1 MILMTF
7 HKFIGNQRTHIVN
20 IREILLYLK
29 KLINIT
35 NLMYIDDYNNQLYRW
50 SDQLFNVDCDLIVV
64 SVPML
69 KLLSVVRPDV
79 LTRYGRKIA
88 TDLSLPLISG
98 VLDNVIVV
106 EDFITQNIKNQILT
120 YLQSLNPHI
129 NIAYRS
135 FCLSI
140 SINNIIQQT
149 KFDSELDE
157 MLGERLLLLPFPLI
171 KCKGVITK
179 EQLTQIIES
188 CFPNNY
194 IYKDPASSVWTV
206 MLSSMT
212 VRGLFNI
219 EPEYTKIRI
228 VYTSTSNH
236 IYIGFE
242 SPFAIPEGML
252 PEFVQYLPKS
262 LVSIYNIIISKLG
275 EIQKSNLS
283 IRSHVTIINY
293 LLSLNVYLKN
303 SKILKALVDC
313 GMAEYGY
320 SFDKFNL
327 FSLFGIEIASV
338 IREILNNELIFAEAF
353 NDIYID
359 YSSVFVNQFNEAHM
373 PQEFISKYGKELV
386 GKYKESSSIDS
397 ILFWYSYY
405 GQQYSTIGD
414 IYVTCRGLYDYSLLY
429 ANKLPDIIELHRT
442 IDKYISKGYLVPIY
456 YKNSST
462 FHQDVWLWEFQP
474 THQKHS
480 RIKRFNL
487 LNCLL
492 YNLCY
497 KLGRFDLPKIFLE
510 IFLVQIFTNP
520 FNHDCL
526 KVLYSDDYPLLLDLS
541 KWYGFY
547 ILSIDTSDNNRETY
561 TDILEKYGLLTDSGN
576 YYHVNINDSEH
587 DVMILDDEFDKLLNF
602 YVYIYRNEDLNN
614 TLFKNLYYISL
625 DKDKRESLLNLR
637 LKKWI
642 KCFRQVLN
650 GDNVHNA
657 YVNLLDECDLLISDR
672 KILEYI
678 EKSDLPCELNDYAF
692 VIKKFLNE
700 RNDDLDETSIIKQV
714 KLAKYLTGIYQNIF
728 KNNNVVDQDQRYD
741 LGFKDNPALNTL
753 SSFYNERDKFG
764 DSDKS
769 ILLFLINKFF
779 TDYFENYGE

>member
-69 KLLSVVRPDV
+69 KLLSVVRSDV

-88 TDLSLPLISG
+88 TDLSLPLIDR
-98 VLDNVIVV
+98 VLNNVIVV
-106 EDFITQNIKNQILT
+106 DNFVTQNIMTQILT
-120 YLQSLNPHI
+120 HLQSLNPHVH
-129 NIAYRS
+129 IAYRS
-135 FCLSI
+135 FDQSI
-140 SINNIIQQT
+140 KIGNLIQQT
-149 KFDSELDE
+149 RFDSELDE

-171 KCKGVITK
+171 KYKRIITT

-188 CFPNNY
+188 CFPNN
-194 IYKDPASSVWTV
+194 IYKNTASSVWTV

-212 VRGLFNI
+212 ARGLFNI
-219 EPEYTKIRI
+219 EPEYTKIR
-228 VYTSTSNH
+228 VVHNSTSNH

-252 PEFVQYLPKS
+252 TEFVHYLPKS
-262 LVSIYNIIISKLG
+262 LNSIYNLLISKLG

-293 LLSLNVYLKN
+293 LLSLNVCLKN
-303 SKILKALVDC
+303 SNILRALADSNRT
-313 GMAEYGY
+313 EYDY

-327 FSLFGIEIASV
+327 FSLFGIEIASA
-338 IREILNNELIFAEAF
+338 IGEILKNEFIFAEAF

-373 PQEFISKYGKELV
+373 PREFISQYGKELV
-386 GKYKESSSIDS
+386 EKYKESSSIDS
-397 ILFWYSYY
+397 ILFWYAYY
-405 GQQYSTIGD
+405 GQLYSNDGD
-414 IYVTCRGLYDYSLLY
+414 ICVTCRGICDYSLLY

-456 YKNSST
+456 YKNSSI

-474 THQKHS
+474 THHKHS

-487 LNCLL
+487 INYLL
-492 YNLCY
+492 YHLCN
-497 KLGRFDLPKIFLE
+497 KLGRFDLPKTFLE
-510 IFLVQIFTNP
+510 LFLVQIFTNP
-520 FNHDCL
+520 FNFDCL
-526 KVLYSDDYPLLLDLS
+526 KILYSDDYPLLLDLS

-547 ILSIDTSDNNRETY
+547 ILSVDTSDNNREIY
-561 TDILEKYGLLTDSGN
+561 TDILEEYGLLTDFGN
-576 YYHVNINDSEH
+576 YYHINIRDTEH
-587 DVMILDDEFDKLLNF
+587 DVKILDDEFDKLLNF
-602 YVYIYRNEDLNN
+602 YVHIYMNDDLNN
-614 TLFKNLYYISL
+614 TSFKNLYYISL
-625 DKDKRESLLNLR
+625 DKDKRKTLLALR
-637 LKKWI
+637 LNKWT
-642 KCFRQVLN
+642 KSFRQVLN

-657 YVNLLDECDLLISDR
+657 YINLLDECDLLISA
-672 KILEYI
+672 KNILEYI
-678 EKSDLPCELNDYAF
+678 EKSDFPCELNDYTY
-692 VIKKFLNE
+692 VIKKFLDE
-700 RNDDLDETSIIKQV
+700 RNDDLDETSILKHV
-714 KLAKYLTGIYQNIF
+714 KLAKYITGIYQNIL
-728 KNNNVVDQDQRYD
+728 NNNVIDQTQRYD
-741 LGFKDNPALNTL
+741 SGFKENATLNTL
-753 SSFYNERDKFG
+753 VSFYNKRDELG
-764 DSDKS
+764 DSYKS